1 MHIKLKEPKTGVL
14 KDIKFGFSWTT
25 LFFGFFPALIR
36 GDWKWALI
44 QFVLQ
49 IIFCSLTNIIFA
61 FFYNGIYIKKQLLSG
76 YIPADEESK
85 NNLVEKG
92 YLS

>member
-1 MHIKLKEPKTGVL
+1 MHIKLKEPKTGVI
-14 KDIKFGFSWTT
+14 KDVKVGFSWTT

-36 GDWKWALI
+36 DDWKWALI
-44 QFVLQ
+44 QFILQ
-49 IIFCSLTNIIFA
+49 IISCSMTNIIFS

-76 YIPADEESK
+76 YIPADEKSK
-85 NNLVEKG
+85 EILVEKG